1 MCSGG
6 RHSFARCI
14 ATRRRVGPGAAMVSK
29 RKSRVAKEE
38 KKEEPPPAPTIAAQP
53 QGIGQY
59 LWCACHGD
67 VQSDMEDVELESLW
81 EEVLTK
87 TGASAVMDPFYRDDW
102 HETFE
107 AFDVSKGL
115 DDAYASASG
124 AMSPRDAPPPPDD
137 NRRSPGGTPRMSVR
151 FKNFFLAAPNAA
163 AKKAER
169 DEKRKEDAITIDM
182 FDCSAEIG
190 RGAFSTVH
198 LARKIAEPHRG
209 RLFAIKRMDKSGAN
223 VEARAKKERQVL
235 SLCRGSPFTLHCRFA
250 FQDES
255 SRYIVTDYYAGG
267 SLEDQLSCAKNR
279 CFAEKR
285 ARYHG
290 VEILLAIKHMHEQ
303 GVCHRDVKLENML
316 MQSDGHVV
324 VADMGFAK
332 TKVEFCEEKLR
343 TFCGTVECV
352 APELLRGQ
360 PYGFMVD
367 WWAFGILLFQMVVGK
382 TPFHHEN
389 PRQMFSWILKSPPP
403 TNEKRTSK
411 ALLATVTQLLRK
423 EAKTRL
429 GYGKAGAADVMAS
442 PLFHGL
448 SFSKMAI
455 KGIEPPFKPK
465 VVDLS

>member
-1 MCSGG
+1 
-6 RHSFARCI
+6 
-14 ATRRRVGPGAAMVSK
+14 MVIWLENRSK
-29 RKSRVAKEE
+29 VRYRTFQLRSRAPANPEE
-38 KKEEPPPAPTIAAQP
+38 
-53 QGIGQY
+53 
-59 LWCACHGD
+59 
-67 VQSDMEDVELESLW
+67 
-81 EEVLTK
+81 
-87 TGASAVMDPFYRDDW
+87 RDDS
-102 HETFE
+102 E
-107 AFDVSKGL
+107 
-115 DDAYASASG
+115 
-124 AMSPRDAPPPPDD
+124 
-137 NRRSPGGTPRMSVR
+137 GTPLRLLADSLAQASV
-151 FKNFFLAAPNAA
+151 
-163 AKKAER
+163 E
-169 DEKRKEDAITIDM
+169 
-182 FDCSAEIG
+182 
-190 RGAFSTVH
+190 VH

-332 TKVEFCEEKLR
+332 TKVEFCEETLR

-367 WWAFGILLFQMVVGK
+367 WWAFGILLFQMVVGCVQINHWFG
-382 TPFHHEN
+382 TSRPNFE
-389 PRQMFSWILKSPPP
+389 IL
-403 TNEKRTSK
+403 
-411 ALLATVTQLLRK
+411 
-423 EAKTRL
+423 
-429 GYGKAGAADVMAS
+429 
-442 PLFHGL
+442 
-448 SFSKMAI
+448 
-455 KGIEPPFKPK
+455 
-465 VVDLS
+465 

>member
-1 MCSGG
+1 
-6 RHSFARCI
+6 
-14 ATRRRVGPGAAMVSK
+14 
-29 RKSRVAKEE
+29 
-38 KKEEPPPAPTIAAQP
+38 
-53 QGIGQY
+53 
-59 LWCACHGD
+59 
-67 VQSDMEDVELESLW
+67 
-81 EEVLTK
+81 
-87 TGASAVMDPFYRDDW
+87 
-102 HETFE
+102 
-107 AFDVSKGL
+107 
-115 DDAYASASG
+115 
-124 AMSPRDAPPPPDD
+124 
-137 NRRSPGGTPRMSVR
+137 
-151 FKNFFLAAPNAA
+151 
-163 AKKAER
+163 
-169 DEKRKEDAITIDM
+169 
-182 FDCSAEIG
+182 
-190 RGAFSTVH
+190 
-198 LARKIAEPHRG
+198 
-209 RLFAIKRMDKSGAN
+209 
-223 VEARAKKERQVL
+223 
-235 SLCRGSPFTLHCRFA
+235 
-250 FQDES
+250 
-255 SRYIVTDYYAGG
+255 
-267 SLEDQLSCAKNR
+267 
-279 CFAEKR
+279 
-285 ARYHG
+285 
-290 VEILLAIKHMHEQ
+290 MHEQ

-332 TKVEFCEEKLR
+332 TKVEFCEETLR

>member
-1 MCSGG
+1 MSC
-6 RHSFARCI
+6 
-14 ATRRRVGPGAAMVSK
+14 PG
-29 RKSRVAKEE
+29 
-38 KKEEPPPAPTIAAQP
+38 
-53 QGIGQY
+53 
-59 LWCACHGD
+59 
-67 VQSDMEDVELESLW
+67 
-81 EEVLTK
+81 
-87 TGASAVMDPFYRDDW
+87 
-102 HETFE
+102 
-107 AFDVSKGL
+107 
-115 DDAYASASG
+115 
-124 AMSPRDAPPPPDD
+124 
-137 NRRSPGGTPRMSVR
+137 
-151 FKNFFLAAPNAA
+151 
-163 AKKAER
+163 
-169 DEKRKEDAITIDM
+169 
-182 FDCSAEIG
+182 
-190 RGAFSTVH
+190 
-198 LARKIAEPHRG
+198 
-209 RLFAIKRMDKSGAN
+209 
-223 VEARAKKERQVL
+223 
-235 SLCRGSPFTLHCRFA
+235 
-250 FQDES
+250 
-255 SRYIVTDYYAGG
+255 
-267 SLEDQLSCAKNR
+267 LEDQLSCAKNR

-332 TKVEFCEEKLR
+332 TKVAFCEERLR